1 MEIINTS
8 EVQEDSSVPHT
19 VYRKNQDSKLYPKE
33 IVDSSKPHENNSE
46 DIIPV
51 HVAAIMDGN
60 RSMYTGVK
68 VMTRDMVNTLKNV
81 EDNIFTT
88 FSLTIISYYL
98 S

>member
-1 MEIINTS
+1 M
-8 EVQEDSSVPHT
+8 
-19 VYRKNQDSKLYPKE
+19 Y
-33 IVDSSKPHENNSE
+33 
-46 DIIPV
+46 DIYV
-51 HVAAIMDGN
+51 
-60 RSMYTGVK
+60 SMYTGVK

>member
-1 MEIINTS
+1 MLLLL
-8 EVQEDSSVPHT
+8 VPHT

-60 RSMYTGVK
+60 RRY
-68 VMTRDMVNTLKNV
+68 
-81 EDNIFTT
+81 
-88 FSLTIISYYL
+88 
-98 S
+98 